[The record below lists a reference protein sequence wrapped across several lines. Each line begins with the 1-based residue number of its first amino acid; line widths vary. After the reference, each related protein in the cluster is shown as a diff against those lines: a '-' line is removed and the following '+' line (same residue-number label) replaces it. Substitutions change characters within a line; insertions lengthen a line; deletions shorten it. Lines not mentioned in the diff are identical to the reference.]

1 VTLAVQIQISNI
13 ISRAHKTL
21 LDFGL
26 ITMTPQKERT
36 TDVLLK
42 GFNTELDSL
51 HDPSLSGMR
60 KSDHGI
66 LYTDSAEYGIASI

>member
-1 VTLAVQIQISNI
+1 MTLAVQIQISNI
-13 ISRAHKTL
+13 ISRAHRTL

-51 HDPSLSGMR
+51 DDPSLSGMR
-60 KSDHGI
+60 K
-66 LYTDSAEYGIASI
+66 